1 MINEVFLIYLL
12 TRLDHVLNF
21 SHFVMVMTIISYF
34 VVGLLMLFSLD
45 AYDAESERK
54 SNKLIA
60 TCWEYIKKTMYI
72 PIIAIVINLTVP
84 TKEDAQFI
92 IAGTGLLE
100 IVKSEQAQSIGSK
113 SVQVVEKYLDEM
125 LKEDKK

>member
-34 VVGLLMLFSLD
+34 VVGLLMLFSFD
-45 AYDAESERK
+45 TYDAEAESK
-54 SNKLIA
+54 ANKFRA
-60 TCWEYIKKTMYI
+60 TCWEYIKKTMYV